1 MTTESMNATLRFE
14 EFKNFIL
21 DVEWI
26 ITDFG
31 VPLYTRTVS
40 EGTFNLWY
48 KPCGDDAIVV
58 DVDIAKWGKDEYI
71 VTATRTEQHYDNKE
85 RHDNHE
91 HYGVTITKH
100 RIETKIAINPET
112 KRPWIEYDLDE
123 SFIAEL
129 KGMYDVDS
137 EEDKAYRISGEK

>member
-1 MTTESMNATLRFE
+1 MNTESMNATLRFE
-14 EFKNFIL
+14 EFKRFML

-26 ITDFG
+26 VADLG
-31 VPLYTRTVS
+31 VPLHIKTAS
-40 EGTFNLWY
+40 EGSINLWY
-48 KPCGDDAIVV
+48 RVNGNDAIII
-58 DVDIAKWGKDEYI
+58 DVMISKWGANEYI
-71 VTATRTEQHYDNKE
+71 VTAARTEQRYGDKE
-85 RHDNHE
+85 KHDNHE

-112 KRPWIEYDLDE
+112 ERPWTEYDLDE

-129 KGMYDVDS
+129 KGMYSVDT